1 MSVRDRIV
9 ELRRVR
15 AADLRRHPHNWR
27 IHPERQRSAMSAV
40 LAEVGY
46 ADALIARRL
55 PDGAL
60 ELIDGHLRAETT
72 PDVEVPVLVVD
83 LDEREAAL
91 LLAVHDPLAG
101 MAETDDGTLGEL
113 LGQVD
118 RERTEVADLLTS
130 IVGTAAASS
139 PEYEPPP
146 EPTLDDLFQVVV
158 ECRDEA
164 QQRTVYERLTSEGF
178 RCRVLTL

>member
-1 MSVRDRIV
+1 
-9 ELRRVR
+9 
-15 AADLRRHPHNWR
+15 
-27 IHPERQRSAMSAV
+27 MSAV
-40 LAEVGY
+40 LSEVGY

-55 PDGAL
+55 PNGAL

-72 PDVEVPVLVVD
+72 PDAEVPVLVVD

-101 MAETDDGTLGEL
+101 MAETDDATLREL
-113 LGQVD
+113 LRGVD
-118 RERTEVADLLTS
+118 HDRTAVTDLLTS
-130 IVGTAAASS
+130 IVGETGATSAEHDQS
-139 PEYEPPP
+139 PP
-146 EPTLDDLFQVVV
+146 EPALDDLFQVVV

-164 QQRTVYERLTSEGF
+164 QQRAVYERLTSEGF